1 MRFDFEENNMTLH
14 PLSFKSPNNNPP
26 ANTSNTA
33 RSPNNNNNNSNSGS
47 NSQSPNSLNSTN
59 DNTAFLQQQ
68 VNRRKMWFLG
78 IVSSH
83 PPSEIMKEIFRA
95 LKVVGFVSS
104 TSSFLPI
111 SPSLFYLFYLNQL
124 FYLSI
129 IYLLLALL
137 ISTLAHYLS
146 LIRSGR
152 Y

>member
-1 MRFDFEENNMTLH
+1 MTLH

-104 TSSFLPI
+104 SFLRSTNPI
-111 SPSLFYLFYLNQL
+111 LPYSFLINHS
-124 FYLSI
+124 
-129 IYLLLALL
+129 IYLLS
-137 ISTLAHYLS
+137 IFLS
-146 LIRSGR
+146 LIDIYFYSRRLLSLLLGVEDIR
-152 Y
+152 TLYASL